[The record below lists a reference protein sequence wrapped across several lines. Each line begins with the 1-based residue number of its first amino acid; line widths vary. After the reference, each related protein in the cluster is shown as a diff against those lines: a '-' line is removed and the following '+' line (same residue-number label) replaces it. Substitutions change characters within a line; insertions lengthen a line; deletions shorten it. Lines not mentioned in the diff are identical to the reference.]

1 MRIPVYRIQNVLDA
15 FGKHIVRAVEKQ
27 TTDPDHDDT
36 TCSPVIHAQAALRQ
50 TIIDHFENGVVE
62 RVYSLTKTV
71 SGVSAIHESESIDP
85 LFRGNAEEEMQVLRY
100 CRIDSEGC
108 KNYCQ
113 IDLSQFH

>member
-15 FGKHIVRAVEKQ
+15 FGKHIVRAVENQ
-27 TTDPDHDDT
+27 VTDPGHDAT

-62 RVYSLTKTV
+62 RVYSLTKGV
-71 SGVSAIHESESIDP
+71 SGVSAVHEPKSIDA
-85 LFRGNAEEEMQVLRY
+85 LSRDNAEAEMQVLRY

>member
-15 FGKHIVRAVEKQ
+15 FGKHIVRVVENHV
-27 TTDPDHDDT
+27 TDSDHDAT

-62 RVYSLTKTV
+62 RVYSLTKSV
-71 SGVSAIHESESIDP
+71 SGVSAVHAPKSIDP
-85 LFRGNAEEEMQVLRY
+85 ASRSDAEEEIQVLRY